1 MRQETYRMPLNELR
15 PPPLAQDE
23 GAYEVLRVWAGDN
36 LPQQCALQTTWQDPA
51 SWGLLFVDIARHVA
65 RAYASGGLLSE
76 QQAFE
81 RIMLGFKAENSV
93 STDTPQ
99 QIHG

>member
-1 MRQETYRMPLNELR
+1 MRQEINRMPLNELR

-23 GAYEVLRVWAGDN
+23 DTYEVLRVWAGDN
-36 LPQQCALQTTWQDPA
+36 LPQQCALRTTWQDPA
-51 SWGLLFVDIARHVA
+51 SWGLLLVDIARHAA
-65 RAYASGGLLSE
+65 RAYASAGLLSE

-81 RIMLGFKAENSV
+81 RIMLGFKAENAV
-93 STDTPQ
+93 ATDTPK